1 MFRVPTN
8 LDHPTFDHTFKVG
21 FIRWLK
27 STKAEREEW
36 QRRRNAAAAKAKE
49 GQDTRMEERTER
61 KITEQ
66 EARKARRSNEEV
78 VKKFSK

>member
-1 MFRVPTN
+1 MFQVPEDFET
-8 LDHPTFDHTFKVG
+8 PTFDHTFKVG
-21 FIRWLK
+21 FVRWLK

-36 QRRRNAAAAKAKE
+36 ARRRNAAAAEAKE
-49 GQDTRMEERTER
+49 GQDTRVDEWAER

-78 VKKFSK
+78 IKRLSQ